1 MNQRDL
7 VLHGAAIKR
16 HAPASAIA
24 HFIGLPEETV
34 AAELAAAT
42 ATGRAIESP
51 GGYALTPLAGVA
63 LQARYP
69 LHYAGLRND
78 PRFMDAYDKFERVN
92 VALKQVITDWQTV
105 TVGGQAL
112 ANDHKDEAYDTRV
125 IDRLGQ
131 VHEQAEPI
139 LAALSARLPR
149 MASYAPKLLAALEQA
164 EDGETEWVSDIRRD
178 SYHTVWFE
186 LHEDLL
192 RIVGREREE

>member
-16 HAPASAIA
+16 HAPAAAIA
-24 HFIGLPEETV
+24 HFIGLPEEVV
-34 AAELAAAT
+34 AAELAAAV
-42 ATGRAIESP
+42 ATGRAVGS
-51 GGYALTPLAGVA
+51 GGAFALTPLAGVA
-63 LQARYP
+63 LQARYA
-69 LHYAGLRND
+69 LHYAALRDD
-78 PRFMDAYDKFERVN
+78 PQFMAAYERFERVN
-92 VALKQVITDWQTV
+92 VTLKQVITDWQTV

-112 ANDHKDEAYDTRV
+112 ANDHSDEAHDARV
-125 IDRLGQ
+125 VDRLGQ

-139 LAALSARLPR
+139 LAALSAKLPR